1 MASSKLA
8 AILQQA
14 EELSPDEQ
22 LELIARLAQ
31 SAREG
36 YQAQRRRRWSEIQGI
51 ASYPLLGEDA
61 QEWVTR
67 TRRENDV
74 RCS

>member
-8 AILQQA
+8 AILHQA

-36 YQAQRRRRWSEIQGI
+36 YQARRRRSWSEVQGI
-51 ASYPLLGEDA
+51 GPYPLLGEDA
-61 QEWVTR
+61 QEWVRR
-67 TRRENDV
+67 TRRESDES
-74 RCS
+74 R